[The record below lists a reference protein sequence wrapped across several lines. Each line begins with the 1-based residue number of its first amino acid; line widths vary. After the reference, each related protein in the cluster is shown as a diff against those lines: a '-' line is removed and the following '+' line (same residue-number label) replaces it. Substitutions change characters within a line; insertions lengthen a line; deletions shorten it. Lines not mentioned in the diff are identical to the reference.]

1 MPVRFEHLIDVT
13 IDDAPTSQAANFSFQ
28 GVTPRRVTL
37 YVAVVESGSGATVTL
52 TVELSPDNGQNLI
65 SYDKLITDAGVDAPV
80 ASVVYT
86 QTGDDI
92 VSLSMEDVMDY
103 IRVTMT
109 GGSTTAGN
117 FYAVDVWLAW
127 VY

>member
-1 MPVRFEHLIDVT
+1 MPVRFEHIIDVT

-37 YVAVVESGSGATVTL
+37 YVQVVESGAGATVTL
-52 TVELSPDNGQNLI
+52 TVELSPDDGQTLLT
-65 SYDKLITDAGVDAPV
+65 YDKLITDAGVDGPV
-80 ASVVYT
+80 SSVVYS

-92 VSLSMEDVMDY
+92 VSLSAEDVLDY

-109 GGSTTAGN
+109 GGSTTSNN

-127 VY
+127 TY